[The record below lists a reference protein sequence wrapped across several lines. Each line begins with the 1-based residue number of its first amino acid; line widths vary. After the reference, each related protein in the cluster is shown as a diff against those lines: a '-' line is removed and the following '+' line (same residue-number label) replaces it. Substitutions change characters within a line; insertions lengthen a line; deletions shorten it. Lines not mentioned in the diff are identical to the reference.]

1 MVTKKSC
8 NLSELQVDYLENKK
22 IEPGEPVQMNLY
34 QSNTY
39 TKYLSWLHFN
49 NEPRI
54 QQRQQVKDQQ
64 SCISIFVAYLTIPS
78 SS

>member
-8 NLSELQVDYLENKK
+8 NLSELQVDYLENKEM
-22 IEPGEPVQMNLY
+22 EPGEPVQMNLY
-34 QSNTY
+34 QTNTY

-54 QQRQQVKDQQ
+54 
-64 SCISIFVAYLTIPS
+64 
-78 SS
+78 